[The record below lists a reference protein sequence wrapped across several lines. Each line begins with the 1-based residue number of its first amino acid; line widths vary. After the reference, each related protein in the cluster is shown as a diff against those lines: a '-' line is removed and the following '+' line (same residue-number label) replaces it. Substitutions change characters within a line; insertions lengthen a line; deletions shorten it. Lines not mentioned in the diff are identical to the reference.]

1 MYGTQNAPEM
11 FPPWRAVP
19 TDRLAGILPAPAPTY
34 NAFCYNLLEANC
46 LSPLDATRRA
56 PVLSSLMALKSRK
69 SLFAALGILV
79 AGYLF
84 YHFRGSLHLSLD
96 GARWCGEH
104 DAKRDIAAVDLQ
116 IFDKAERDDV
126 FVQIRILDLPQ
137 SLEHNIFTQL
147 RHERIMP
154 PARDV
159 CRTRCQKPARKRGL
173 RQLIEPSLTIGL
185 PTLEATSPLTTTE
198 T

>member
-1 MYGTQNAPEM
+1 M
-11 FPPWRAVP
+11 
-19 TDRLAGILPAPAPTY
+19 
-34 NAFCYNLLEANC
+34 
-46 LSPLDATRRA
+46 
-56 PVLSSLMALKSRK
+56 
-69 SLFAALGILV
+69 
-79 AGYLF
+79 
-84 YHFRGSLHLSLD
+84 RGSLHLSLD
-96 GARWCGEH
+96 GARWCGGQ

-173 RQLIEPSLTIGL
+173 RQSIEPSLTIGL
-185 PTLEATSPLTTTE
+185 PTL
-198 T
+198 